1 MVYIRS
7 FLLIYLIVV
16 ALIFG
21 LLKNAAKAKIV
32 PGDIFIQKAGR
43 TIYIP
48 LGSSLIVTALVF
60 AIMVKYIH

>member
-7 FLLIYLIVV
+7 FLLIYFVVV

-21 LLKNAAKAKIV
+21 LLRNSAKAKLV

-48 LGSSLIVTALVF
+48 LGSSLLITALAF
-60 AIMVKYIH
+60 AVLVKYLK